1 MNTPLYSLD
10 SKVYRATVLK
20 RPSTSVKSP
29 YVADIIIDG
38 QDEPVLAH
46 TPALGCCGLADAGA
60 RVIVTQIPEKKSGK
74 PNVCKWRIQQ
84 SIVCD
89 DRTETP
95 NTDSQRV
102 IGIAPKLAEH
112 IAESALSQ
120 NLVDGLNVH
129 SIAREKTIGNSRF
142 DFVGT
147 QQNGTYFICEVK
159 NVPLADFEDITA
171 KERKTRNYCDTSKW
185 KWDDKIAYFPDGYR
199 KNAKEPVSPRA
210 LKHVQELTRIQQQ
223 LGRENVQCVMLY
235 IIQRTDVSRFQA
247 SIIDPIYKEA
257 LKTAHNAGVLVKTI
271 MCEWNDDV
279 CSFVSNNIEIII

>member
-1 MNTPLYSLD
+1 MTTLHTLD

-20 RPSTSVKSP
+20 RPSACVKSP

-60 RVIVTQIPEKKSGK
+60 RVVVTQIPEKKSGK

-89 DRTETP
+89 DRTETSAP
-95 NTDSQRV
+95 DDSQRV

-112 IAESALSQ
+112 IAESALSK
-120 NLVDGLNVH
+120 NLVDGLDVH

-147 QQNGTYFICEVK
+147 QTDGTYFICEVK

-171 KERKTRNYCDTSKW
+171 KERKTRDYSDTSTW

-223 LGRENVQCVMLY
+223 LGMENVQCVMLY
-235 IIQRTDVSRFQA
+235 IIQRTDVTRFQA
-247 SIIDPIYKEA
+247 SNIDPIYKDA
-257 LKTAHNAGVLVKTI
+257 VKNAHDAGVLIKTI
-271 MCEWNDDV
+271 VCEWNDGV
-279 CSFVSNNIEIII
+279 CSFVSNTIDITL